1 MDAYDHI
8 AEEAALGAE
17 VNEKGKDKAE
27 GPEKETLNAE
37 FQQAYKVISSS
48 PWGARFGAFVG
59 SVRKQG
65 ESYYESSR
73 KEYSTV
79 TEQATKSLS
88 GLRENIVNRTR
99 SLSIANNTASANT
112 DQSSSGESS
121 KDGAR
126 TGQGQEGLLSKL
138 KKGAAQ
144 RIADIEAAEA
154 RADEYLLKFG
164 SNIGSFLK
172 DAVTIAPPDD
182 NQEGREVLFEAKG
195 MEEGKRQI
203 YTTRLDAQLHVLHSK
218 PELFKND
225 PQSDMFA
232 EWSSTFASDKK
243 TEQIAADLERYSE
256 LRNTME
262 KLVPDQVQYPVFW
275 SRYYYLRN
283 ELDLEEHRRKEL
295 LKGAAAG
302 EEEVGWDEDDESE
315 DEEPSPTKS
324 KRPVDST
331 DTLLPKEELLKPKN
345 SADRASQAD
354 SEASYDVVS
363 GAPSKTPS
371 AAPGS
376 PSKARDMDN
385 NDSDED
391 WE

>member
-1 MDAYDHI
+1 
-8 AEEAALGAE
+8 
-17 VNEKGKDKAE
+17 
-27 GPEKETLNAE
+27 
-37 FQQAYKVISSS
+37 
-48 PWGARFGAFVG
+48 
-59 SVRKQG
+59 
-65 ESYYESSR
+65 
-73 KEYSTV
+73 
-79 TEQATKSLS
+79 
-88 GLRENIVNRTR
+88 
-99 SLSIANNTASANT
+99 
-112 DQSSSGESS
+112 
-121 KDGAR
+121 
-126 TGQGQEGLLSKL
+126 
-138 KKGAAQ
+138 
-144 RIADIEAAEA
+144 
-154 RADEYLLKFG
+154 
-164 SNIGSFLK
+164 
-172 DAVTIAPPDD
+172 
-182 NQEGREVLFEAKG
+182 
-195 MEEGKRQI
+195 
-203 YTTRLDAQLHVLHSK
+203 
-218 PELFKND
+218 
-225 PQSDMFA
+225 MFA